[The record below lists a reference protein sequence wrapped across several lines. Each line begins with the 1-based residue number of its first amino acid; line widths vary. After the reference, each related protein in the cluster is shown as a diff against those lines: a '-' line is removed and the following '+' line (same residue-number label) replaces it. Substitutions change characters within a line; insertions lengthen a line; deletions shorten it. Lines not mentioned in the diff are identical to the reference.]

1 MNDPRLV
8 AAGLITGLLVG
19 MTGMGG
25 GSLMTPILIFFFG
38 FNPATAIGA
47 DILHGAIFKSFG
59 AVRHR
64 RLGTVRARLALWMLV
79 GSAPASL
86 LGVWAAT
93 YLTDRYGDS
102 VDSVQGRV
110 LGFTLLIGAISFVA
124 KALLHK
130 SPPTSGMSRLTNRD
144 RIVAVAIGLV
154 GGFIVGLT
162 SVGSGTLFAL
172 AMLFAFPL
180 AAKYVVG
187 TDIAHAAALLFIA
200 GLGHLVAGNVDVPA
214 ISWLLVGSIPG
225 VLIGS
230 QISVGLPERVLRL
243 ALASVLALSGLKLLD
258 VPYANTIV
266 VVSLVLGLMLLAGW
280 GVAVLIARRGRRE
293 EEPAVGPSVRPV
305 SEPPAP
311 AATQTPERRS

>member
-1 MNDPRLV
+1 
-8 AAGLITGLLVG
+8 
-19 MTGMGG
+19 
-25 GSLMTPILIFFFG
+25 
-38 FNPATAIGA
+38 
-47 DILHGAIFKSFG
+47 
-59 AVRHR
+59 
-64 RLGTVRARLALWMLV
+64 MLV

-130 SPPTSGMSRLTNRD
+130 GPTSGMSRLTNRD
-144 RIVAVAIGLV
+144 RIVAVAIGV
-154 GGFIVGLT
+154 GRVHRRSHLGRERDALRAGNALRLPVGRQ
-162 SVGSGTLFAL
+162 VRRRHRHRPRRRA
-172 AMLFAFPL
+172 PL
-180 AAKYVVG
+180 
-187 TDIAHAAALLFIA
+187 IA

-305 SEPPAP
+305 SEPPAT

>member
-1 MNDPRLV
+1 
-8 AAGLITGLLVG
+8 
-19 MTGMGG
+19 MGG

-38 FNPATAIGA
+38 FNPATAIGT

-154 GGFIVGLT
+154 GGFVVGLT

-293 EEPAVGPSVRPV
+293 AEPAVGPSVRPV
-305 SEPPAP
+305 PEPPAT